1 MGSWTHAFFTAT
13 LVAQLAAQA
22 SVQAPAVK
30 TAQAT
35 RATKET
41 RADAATEAR
50 LRKDVTFLAAP
61 ELKGRGNG
69 YPELDVAAR
78 RIQGELKALGFKTQ
92 IQRFPF
98 IAKVTRTH
106 QSATLVHG
114 DSPKLLVWGKDIEAL
129 GLSGDADFR
138 SKPLA
143 FAGYGIQIP
152 GGYDDLAGLELKG
165 RVAVIAQ
172 SVPDLDAFAHL
183 PRGERSLLARLKRLE
198 SAQVAGV
205 IVLEEQGLRPLQR
218 EEGPVKMD
226 IPVVGV
232 RPEALTDVCGD
243 LAARFKTIKETSKPA
258 SQDFVQSPWTALS
271 LELKL
276 SREEAQV
283 PNVVAVIPGRDPK
296 LRKEFIALGAHMD
309 HLGMGERHSLGGAE
323 ARGQVH
329 PGADDNA
336 SGTAM
341 VVELAREL
349 KKARPK
355 RSILLLHFAGE
366 EEGLLGSQY
375 WVQHPTHPL
384 ESVKFMLNFDMVGRL
399 DLKAPKLM
407 MGGLGAPKSALEAA
421 QKMAPKDFTVS
432 VDVGASVGGSDHM
445 SFSQA
450 KIPTFFFFTGIHGEY
465 HRPSDTADRIN
476 FPGMVKLAAFGKA
489 VAMDL
494 ANADTLPAFDPE
506 TAKLPMK
513 GDGGP
518 MRIAFGTIPDYADN
532 PKGFRINGVSKGS
545 TAESIGLQTGD
556 ILIQFGDKP
565 VKSIYDF
572 MGALGAYKP
581 GDKAEIQWLRGDQ
594 VMKATATLKGR
605 S

>member
-1 MGSWTHAFFTAT
+1 MGSWFLALLTAT
-13 LVAQLAAQA
+13 VVAAP
-22 SVQAPAVK
+22 PAVPG
-30 TAQAT
+30 A
-35 RATKET
+35 
-41 RADAATEAR
+41 EAKAPVSKVEAGVAER
-50 LRKDVTFLAAP
+50 LRRDVTFLAAP
-61 ELKGRGNG
+61 ALKGRGNG

-78 RIQGELKALGFKTQ
+78 RIQGELKKLGIKTQ
-92 IQRFPF
+92 VQRFPF
-98 IAKVTRTH
+98 IAKVARK
-106 QSATLVHG
+106 QQEAVLVHG
-114 DSPKLLVWGKDIEAL
+114 DSPRTLIWGRDIEAL
-129 GLSGDADFR
+129 GLSGDAAFR

-143 FAGYGIQIP
+143 FAGYGVQIP

-165 RVAVIAQ
+165 RVAVIART
-172 SVPDLDAFAHL
+172 VPDLDAFAHL

-198 SAQVAGV
+198 SAKVAGV

-232 RPEALTDVCGD
+232 RPEALAEACGD
-243 LAARFKTIKETSKPA
+243 LLGRLKTIKETQKPD
-258 SQDFVQSPWTALS
+258 SHDFVQAPWTVLS
-271 LELKL
+271 LDLKL

-283 PNVVAVIPGRDPK
+283 PNVVGVIPGRDPK
-296 LRKEFIALGAHMD
+296 LRKEFIVLGAHMD

-341 VVELAREL
+341 VMELAREL
-349 KKARPK
+349 KRARPK

-399 DLKAPKLM
+399 DLQAPKLM

-421 QKMAPKDFTVS
+421 KAFVPKGFTVS
-432 VDVGASVGGSDHM
+432 VDVGAAVGGSDHM

-465 HRPSDTADRIN
+465 HRPTDTADRIN
-476 FPGMVKLAAFGKA
+476 FPGMAKLAAFGKTLTL
-489 VAMDL
+489 DL
-494 ANADTLPAFDPE
+494 ANAKTLPAFDPE
-506 TAKLPMK
+506 TAKIPMK

-545 TAESIGLQTGD
+545 TAETIGLQAGD

-581 GDKAEIQWLRGDQ
+581 GDKAEITWLRGDQ
-594 VMKATATLKGR
+594 VMKAVATLKGR

>member
-1 MGSWTHAFFTAT
+1 MIAWKPLLFAAT
-13 LVAQLAAQA
+13 LVAQA
-22 SVQAPAVK
+22 QAPASK
-30 TAQAT
+30 
-35 RATKET
+35 
-41 RADAATEAR
+41 ADVATEKR
-50 LRKDVTFLAAP
+50 LRRAVTYLASP

-69 YPELDVAAR
+69 YPELDQAAR
-78 RIQGELKALGFKTQ
+78 RIESELKALGLKTQ

-98 IAKVTRTH
+98 IAKVVRER
-106 QSATLVHG
+106 QEASLIQG
-114 DSPKLLVWGKDIEAL
+114 DSPRSLVWGKDIEAL
-129 GLSGDADFR
+129 GLSGDASFR
-138 SKPLA
+138 GKALA
-143 FAGYGIQIP
+143 FLGYGVQIP
-152 GGYDDLAGLELKG
+152 GGYDDLAGIDLKD
-165 RVAVIAQ
+165 RVAVI
-172 SVPDLDAFAHL
+172 SRTVPDLDAFSHL
-183 PRGERSLLARLKRLE
+183 PRGERSLLARLKKLE
-198 SAQVAGV
+198 TAKVAGV
-205 IVLEEQGLRPLQR
+205 IVLEENGLRPLQR
-218 EEGPVKMD
+218 EEGPVKVD
-226 IPVVGV
+226 VPVLGMTT
-232 RPEALTDVCGD
+232 ESLGGACGD
-243 LAARFKTIKETSKPA
+243 LAARFKRIKETGQPA
-258 SQDFVQSPWTALS
+258 SQDFIQAPWTALS

-276 SREEAQV
+276 RREEAQV

-309 HLGMGERHSLGGAE
+309 HLGMGERHSMGGAE

-375 WVQHPTHPL
+375 WVQHPTQPL
-384 ESVKFMLNFDMVGRL
+384 ETVKFMLNFDMVGRL

-407 MGGLGAPKSALEAA
+407 MGGLGASKAAVEAA
-421 QKMAPKDFTVS
+421 QKFVPKGFAVTA
-432 VDVGASVGGSDHM
+432 DVGAAVGGSDHM

-465 HRPSDTADRIN
+465 HRPTDTADRIN
-476 FPGMVKLAAFGKA
+476 FAGMVKLVAFGKA
-489 VAMDL
+489 VSLDL

-506 TAKLPMK
+506 TAKLPSR

-518 MRIAFGTIPDYADN
+518 MRIAFGSIPDYADN

-545 TAESIGLQTGD
+545 TAETIGMQAGD

-565 VKSIYDF
+565 VKNVYDF
-572 MGALGAYKP
+572 MGALGAFKP
-581 GDKAEIQWLRGDQ
+581 GDKAVIQWLRGEEL
-594 VMKATATLKGR
+594 MKAEATLKGR
-605 S
+605 Q